1 MSRHKPPVAILAL
14 PTLSDPLLHI
24 WTLYNLHMP
33 LPPAL
38 DGGNDNTPPGVLAND
53 TEGLREV
60 IMRNRWRLVDHE
72 RKKRDGKK
80 LCWQLKEKF
89 AAIWPQ
95 VREFL
100 GINFFVSL
108 IRGQLR
114 EVL

>member
-38 DGGNDNTPPGVLAND
+38 DGGNDNTPPGVLANH
-53 TEGLREV
+53 TEGLREL
-60 IMRNRWRLVDHE
+60 IMRLRWRIVDHE